1 MGDTLEYTTEE
12 AQQEKSTFKTPA
24 AIARRQLVRET
35 LDFQP
40 DDDVLSIGCGP
51 GFEPAEIAEDI
62 GQNGHVHAIDQSEAM
77 FTLAEQRCSSTANIT
92 LTRADAVALPFAD
105 ESFDAAV
112 AVQVY
117 EYIENLDTALA
128 ELARVLR
135 PGGRAVV
142 YDTDFDSLIWHATD
156 QERMRAI
163 CEAFNDHCPRPH
175 LGSHL
180 APHLRNVGLAVER
193 VEPNSILNTR
203 LDEETFASHLMEAIK
218 TYVVSR
224 GKITADVATAWV
236 DDLQETDDLGNTF
249 FNLTQYLYV
258 VQKTS
263 E

>member
-1 MGDTLEYTTEE
+1 MGDTLEYTAEE
-12 AQQEKSTFKTPA
+12 AQQEESIFKTPA
-24 AIARRQLVRET
+24 AIARRRLVREK
-35 LDFQP
+35 LDFQLNEN
-40 DDDVLSIGCGP
+40 VLSIGCGP
-51 GFEPAEIAEDI
+51 GFEPVEIAEVI
-62 GQNGHVHAIDQSEAM
+62 GPNGHVYAIDQSEAM
-77 FTLAEQRCSSTANIT
+77 LTLAERRCSDTSNIT

-105 ESFDAAV
+105 DAFDVAV

-142 YDTDFDSLIWHATD
+142 YDTDFESLVWHATD

-175 LGSHL
+175 LGSQL

-203 LDEETFASHLMEAIK
+203 LDEDTFAYHLMEAIK

-224 GKITADVATAWV
+224 GKITSEVATEWV
-236 DDLQETDDLGNTF
+236 DDLQETDDPGNTF

-258 VQKTS
+258 VQKPN

>member
-1 MGDTLEYTTEE
+1 MGDTLEYTEEE
-12 AQQEKSTFKTPA
+12 AQQEESTFKTPA
-24 AIARRQLVRET
+24 AIARRQLVREK

-62 GQNGHVHAIDQSEAM
+62 CQNGHIHAIDQSEAM
-77 FTLAEQRCSSTANIT
+77 LTLAEQRCSSPSNIT
-92 LTRADAVALPFAD
+92 LTRADAVSLPFAD
-105 ESFDAAV
+105 DAFDAAV

-117 EYIENLDTALA
+117 EYIEDLDTALA

-142 YDTDFDSLIWHATD
+142 YDTDFDSLVWHATD

-175 LGSHL
+175 LGSQL
-180 APHLRNVGLAVER
+180 APHLRDVGLAVEQ

-203 LDEETFASHLMEAIK
+203 LDEDTFASHLMEAIK

-236 DDLQETDDLGNTF
+236 DDLRETDADGETF

>member
-1 MGDTLEYTTEE
+1 MGDTLEYTDEE
-12 AQQEKSTFKTPA
+12 AQQEESTFKTPPA
-24 AIARRQLVRET
+24 RARRQLVRER

-40 DDDVLSIGCGP
+40 DDNVLSIGCGP
-51 GFEPAEIAEDI
+51 GFEPAEIAEGI

-77 FTLAEQRCSSTANIT
+77 LTLAEQRCSSTSNIT
-92 LTRADAVALPFAD
+92 LSRADAVALPFAD
-105 ESFDAAV
+105 DAFDAAV

-128 ELARVLR
+128 ELARILR

-156 QERMRAI
+156 QERIGAI

-175 LGSHL
+175 LGSQL
-180 APHLRNVGLAVER
+180 APHLRNVGLAVEW

-203 LDEETFASHLMEAIK
+203 LDEETFAYHLMEAIK
-218 TYVVSR
+218 TYVVTR
-224 GKITADVATAWV
+224 GKITEDVATAWI

-258 VQKTS
+258 IQKPN

>member
-1 MGDTLEYTTEE
+1 MGDMLDYTEEE
-12 AQQEKSTFKTPA
+12 AQQEESTFKTPA
-24 AIARRQLVRET
+24 AIARRQLVREK

-51 GFEPAEIAEDI
+51 GFEPVEIAEDI
-62 GQNGHVHAIDQSEAM
+62 GQDGHVHAIDQSEAM
-77 FTLAEQRCSSTANIT
+77 LTLAEQRCSGISNIT
-92 LTRADAVALPFAD
+92 LSRADAVALPFAD

-117 EYIENLDTALA
+117 EYLENLDTALA

-142 YDTDFDSLIWHATD
+142 YDTDFDSLVWQATD

-175 LGSHL
+175 LGSQL
-180 APHLRNVGLAVER
+180 APHLRNVGLIVER
-193 VEPNSILNTR
+193 VEPNPILNTW
-203 LDEETFASHLMEAIK
+203 LNEDTFASHLMEAIK
-218 TYVVSR
+218 TYVISR

-236 DDLQETDDLGNTF
+236 DDLRATDAAEETF

-258 VQKTS
+258 VQKTN